1 MGNCF
6 NFEDFCAEHNII
18 LRIEKN
24 LGSKIRGFCYYDGF
38 YYYIILNNRC
48 SCEQLQETVIHEMIH
63 VFENHFI
70 NYREDALQCE
80 KEVDIILRKLKHP
93 EQFYQQ
99 QSDKT
104 YTSL

>member
-1 MGNCF
+1 VGSCF

-48 SCEQLQETVIHEMIH
+48 SCEQLQETVIHEM
-63 VFENHFI
+63 F
-70 NYREDALQCE
+70 L
-80 KEVDIILRKLKHP
+80 KIILFAIGKMLNHVNMR
-93 EQFYQQ
+93 
-99 QSDKT
+99 
-104 YTSL
+104 YTQYCIS

>member
-1 MGNCF
+1 MGSCF

-38 YYYIILNNRC
+38 YYYIVLNNRC

-70 NYREDALQCE
+70 CDKEDAQSCE
-80 KEVDIILRKLKHP
+80 NEVHTILHQLKRGEMFSQRH
-93 EQFYQQ
+93 FI
-99 QSDKT
+99 
-104 YTSL
+104 

>member
-1 MGNCF
+1 MGSYF

-48 SCEQLQETVIHEMIH
+48 SCEQLQGTVIHEMIH
-63 VFENHFI
+63 VFENHFFSC
-70 NYREDALQCE
+70 REDALQCE
-80 KEVDIILRKLKHP
+80 KEVDIILRQLKHP
-93 EQFYQQ
+93 EHFFQQ
-99 QSDKT
+99 
-104 YTSL
+104 L

>member
-1 MGNCF
+1 MGSCF
-6 NFEDFCAEHNII
+6 NFEDFCTEHNII

-48 SCEQLQETVIHEMIH
+48 SCEQLQKTVIHEMIH

-70 NYREDALQCE
+70 CNNHDSEKCEAEVHQIMQC
-80 KEVDIILRKLKHP
+80 LKKS
-93 EQFYQQ
+93 ENFFR
-99 QSDKT
+99 
-104 YTSL
+104 TS

>member
-1 MGNCF
+1 MGSCF

-38 YYYIILNNRC
+38 YYYIVLNNRC

-70 NYREDALQCE
+70 CGSNDTEKCEAEVHQIMQCLKKPE
-80 KEVDIILRKLKHP
+80 TFLRNV
-93 EQFYQQ
+93 
-99 QSDKT
+99 
-104 YTSL
+104 